1 MAAKLYNTIKKL
13 EESIE
18 AEKTNQA
25 TAKAALNRLAT
36 ERQTHHQAVVN
47 DKHKTSDE
55 IEQAKT
61 ELKRIEDERKAA
73 DKQFRDSTTTLTD
86 LYKEKDQAGDE
97 LTTVLETPVVNT
109 TNEALV
115 IELNELKSAFAL
127 MTLDQEK
134 KPKTQAQKTDQGV
147 LQELVQLM
155 KADKKGGE
163 PVTVT
168 PPTTTPR
175 TKSLATMPILTK
187 AAA

>member
-36 ERQTHHQAVVN
+36 ERQTHQAVVN

-163 PVTVT
+163 SV
-168 PPTTTPR
+168 
-175 TKSLATMPILTK
+175 M
-187 AAA
+187 

>member
-1 MAAKLYNTIKKL
+1 MSTNQPTTASRLYTQVKKL
-13 EESIE
+13 EDDIATEL
-18 AEKTNQA
+18 TNQS
-25 TAKAALNRLAT
+25 TAKANLDRLDR
-36 ERQTHHQAVVN
+36 ERQTHQAVVN

-127 MTLDQEK
+127 MTLDQNSGSEDGSRS
-134 KPKTQAQKTDQGV
+134 PAGAGSIDESR
-147 LQELVQLM
+147 QERR
-155 KADKKGGE
+155 G
-163 PVTVT
+163 TSHCN
-168 PPTTTPR
+168 TTYHN
-175 TKSLATMPILTK
+175 S
-187 AAA
+187 